1 MPSTPVALGQNRPFL
16 FFRKSK
22 GHKPRPFPGTQE
34 VWKIYLRW
42 RMLSGL
48 PGPASSW
55 IAQWCTTPGQAI
67 LTSKKLPH
75 FRTSLTTHSEERIHR
90 GVIEGHQKPIPCP
103 HPPQKC
109 PSYLDTWN
117 STTRVSFF
125 HARLSAPR
133 VLLETANIP
142 GRGNGLKSR
151 CERGRGGD
159 DIQDRPPSFY
169 PRSAQRALCERKMG
183 GNIFERFERQST
195 GVGRFSNIPVIGPN
209 LFR

>member
-42 RMLSGL
+42 RMLSAL

-151 CERGRGGD
+151 CERGRVGGNRTRD
-159 DIQDRPPSFY
+159 GGRREGEETTSKTDLPLFTPGQ
-169 PRSAQRALCERKMG
+169 PREPFVKGKWGETFSKDLKGRALG
-183 GNIFERFERQST
+183 
-195 GVGRFSNIPVIGPN
+195 
-209 LFR
+209 